1 MGGNNEE
8 WKMENKE
15 WRMKNLHWNLRLI
28 SSILQV
34 LKFAISLQLFFFGDT
49 IKKQPE
55 RFC

>member
-1 MGGNNEE
+1 
-8 WKMENKE
+8 MENKE

-34 LKFAISLQLFFFGDT
+34 SKFAISLQLFFIGNT

>member
-1 MGGNNEE
+1 MENKV
-8 WKMENKE
+8 WKMENP
-15 WRMKNLHWNLRLI
+15 HWNLGLI

-34 LKFAISLQLFFFGDT
+34 SKFAISLQLFFIGNT